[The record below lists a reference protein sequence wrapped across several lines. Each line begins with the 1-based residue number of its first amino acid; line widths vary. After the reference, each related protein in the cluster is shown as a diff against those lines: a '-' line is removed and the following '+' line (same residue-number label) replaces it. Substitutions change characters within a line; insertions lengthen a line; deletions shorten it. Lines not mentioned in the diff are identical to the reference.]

1 MAYDPERIVNI
12 GELEK
17 RGKTVR
23 FGIKEKDRSRHIY
36 VIGQTGTGKSTLL
49 EMLAMQDIRNGT
61 GLIFMDPHGQSVEAL
76 LNYVTREHLDKIIYF
91 APHHQERPI
100 GLNIMEDIGY
110 DKRHL
115 VVSSLMA
122 SFEKIWGAGT
132 WSDRMAYILQN
143 TLLALIE
150 YPGTTLLDVG
160 RMYTSK
166 DFREKVVANL
176 KDPQV
181 RKYWVE
187 EFANYTERYAQ
198 EATPS
203 IQNKLGQFTSNP
215 LMRNIIGQK
224 DSAFN
229 FREIMDE
236 GKILL
241 VNLSKGQ
248 IGENNARM
256 LGVLFTTKIYLA
268 ALSRSDMTKPE
279 LEAANPC
286 NFFVDEFQS
295 FANSSFSDILS
306 EARKYKLNLVMAHQ
320 YLGQLYSDDAGG
332 GDVIRDAVFG
342 NVGTFV
348 SFRVGPVDAEIISK
362 QFAPDITE
370 EDLVALPR
378 YHIYLTLNID
388 GAGSVPFSARTF
400 YEPAPEGADSL
411 ENEVVQRTMDTYG
424 VDRAIIEKMVE
435 DNLAEDER
443 ANEAAKKSGGQQKG
457 KQQGWG
463 KKPGGNQ
470 QRQHGGQDKNN
481 ETHTP
486 LKGLVRQAMQQQ
498 EATKPKKQTVQDD
511 GAKKEK
517 KVDKKTAK
525 SVQIQHAD
533 TKDQNE
539 KIKQTGN
546 EKQKKSLF
554 GKLFAQKEEK
564 QEKMAE
570 HTEKK
575 EVVEPEIKEHILIKQ
590 APKKE
595 APKPEIK
602 EQMPIKQIPKKEV
615 PNSAEEKPH
624 RQDKKDA
631 QQEYK
636 PSKKQDSVAK
646 PENAP
651 IARKPKP
658 QHANHKKQDS
668 RRERVL
674 KGNAPERKQNT
685 GNTERRHRQ
694 GNQQRKGVAR
704 MDANQRHNRN
714 QPQHRNRN
722 AHQEERSPARN
733 ERRQNEREKNT
744 ERNTNTQQQRNQPQ
758 KSTIQT
764 RQEKSRPTKKQEKSE
779 QRPPQPHR
787 QKKQLQQPI
796 NATQRLPSGVTAG
809 TVSRTMT
816 AQPANQQA
824 NGQPEK
830 IHKQQHTPQ
839 KQNRQQQA
847 NNTTGEL
854 GDLVKSAK
862 TSGLQKDLK
871 VKPKKQKQAPPVSYE
886 EGWVAIGDMS
896 KVSE

>member
-1 MAYDPERIVNI
+1 MAYDPERIIQV

-17 RGKTVR
+17 RGNTVR

-76 LNYVTREHLDKIIYF
+76 LKYVTPEHLDKIIYF
-91 APHHQERPI
+91 APHYQEKPI

-160 RMYTSK
+160 RMYSSK

-187 EFANYTERYAQ
+187 EYANYTERYAQ

-215 LMRNIIGQK
+215 LMRNIIGQEK
-224 DSAFN
+224 SAFN

-248 IGENNARM
+248 VGENNARM

-268 ALSRSDMTKPE
+268 ALSRSDLNRGQ
-279 LEAANPC
+279 LEEANPC

-320 YLGQLYSDDAGG
+320 YLGQLYTDDTGG
-332 GDVIRDAVFG
+332 GDAIRDAVFG

-362 QFAPDITE
+362 QFAPNIAE

-400 YEPAPEGADSL
+400 FEPPPTEDSM
-411 ENEVVQRTMDTYG
+411 EEEVVQRTMDTYG
-424 VDRAIIEKMVE
+424 VDRAVIEKIVA
-435 DNLAEDER
+435 DNLAEDEKEK
-443 ANEAAKKSGGQQKG
+443 EAAGKGGKQGFDKKKQGGQKG
-457 KQQGWG
+457 
-463 KKPGGNQ
+463 
-470 QRQHGGQDKNN
+470 N

-486 LKGLVRQAMQQQ
+486 LKGLVQQIQ
-498 EATKPKKQTVQDD
+498 QHNTGQQNTEKQKTEKPKKQIAQDNSKPAAEKQDAAPIPIVKTDVKADSEDKKADAARTEKKRTPLLKGLFKRSQESQTAPEQVSGAESTEAAPTPTPVQET
-511 GAKKEK
+511 AHEPKEK
-517 KVDKKTAK
+517 KERPAIPTVPEQK
-525 SVQIQHAD
+525 S
-533 TKDQNE
+533 
-539 KIKQTGN
+539 
-546 EKQKKSLF
+546 
-554 GKLFAQKEEK
+554 
-564 QEKMAE
+564 
-570 HTEKK
+570 
-575 EVVEPEIKEHILIKQ
+575 
-590 APKKE
+590 
-595 APKPEIK
+595 
-602 EQMPIKQIPKKEV
+602 
-615 PNSAEEKPH
+615 
-624 RQDKKDA
+624 DA
-631 QQEYK
+631 V
-636 PSKKQDSVAK
+636 S
-646 PENAP
+646 
-651 IARKPKP
+651 KPKDTQKTNLQKP
-658 QHANHKKQDS
+658 QRTD
-668 RRERVL
+668 
-674 KGNAPERKQNT
+674 
-685 GNTERRHRQ
+685 
-694 GNQQRKGVAR
+694 QR
-704 MDANQRHNRN
+704 
-714 QPQHRNRN
+714 
-722 AHQEERSPARN
+722 RN
-733 ERRQNEREKNT
+733 ERRQEREPRNKHTPQRERRDTRSNSRQRPEQRKPQQHRNT
-744 ERNTNTQQQRNQPQ
+744 ERQRGKAPTPNRHQQPEKPQR
-758 KSTIQT
+758 T
-764 RQEKSRPTKKQEKSE
+764 RQDTQRQTPPHKLTAQTKTERNRLAKNERLTQRRKQEKRREEVDTIRRPNGVVTGTIARSMAAPSPTE
-779 QRPPQPHR
+779 QSVARPDTENKQQEAPKKQQPH
-787 QKKQLQQPI
+787 P
-796 NATQRLPSGVTAG
+796 NTSGG
-809 TVSRTMT
+809 
-816 AQPANQQA
+816 
-824 NGQPEK
+824 
-830 IHKQQHTPQ
+830 
-839 KQNRQQQA
+839 
-847 NNTTGEL
+847 L
-854 GDLVKSAK
+854 GDLVKSTK
-862 TSGLQKDLK
+862 STGLQKDLK
-871 VKPKKQKQAPPVSYE
+871 VAPKREKQAPPVSYE
-886 EGWVAIGDMS
+886 EGWVAIGDLTKTS
-896 KVSE
+896 